1 MSNGIAGSMYFLAQG
16 AAAKETIKPG
26 TMRRVLRFARPHAW
40 QLALFL
46 VLVIADT
53 AILVLTPLVYRHIIN
68 QGILPRDLGVVLRF
82 AGLATGLAVVDAGV
96 GLWQSYVA
104 AKIGNAVVLSMRVQL
119 FRHIQTMPLAFFA
132 RAQTGALVNR
142 LDGDVAGAQTAFTN
156 LLSNVVG
163 TSISVSL
170 IAGAMMALSWQITL
184 TALGILALLILPA
197 RLLGRRLQA
206 LTRDSAN
213 LGAALSSF
221 MVERFNVSG
230 AQLVKLF
237 GQRGREAEA
246 FEARAQR
253 VSDIAVRRAMN
264 GRMLFTAL
272 MLMSSLTAALAY
284 GWGGA
289 LAISG
294 ILDVGTLVALVAYM
308 QSLYGPLAILSSAQV
323 TVMSALVSFERIF
336 EVLDLKSAIV
346 EKPDAVRLAP
356 GPATVTFEGV
366 DFQYPAASEVSLA
379 SLEAVAVPDRDA
391 MRPLLH
397 DISFTVKPGEMVAL
411 VGPSGAGKTT
421 IAQLVARFYDPRAG
435 RVCINGVDLRDATLD
450 SVQERV
456 GMVTQEACLL
466 HDTVRANLLYAKPD
480 ASEAALMA
488 ALRAARIL
496 PLIEA
501 LPRGLD
507 TLVGER
513 GALFSGGEKQRLAI
527 ARLLLK
533 APDIVILDEATAH
546 LDSESEELVRIAFEA
561 ALKGRTSIVVAHRL
575 STILRADMIL
585 VVDGGR
591 IVERGT
597 HAMLLGKGGLYADL
611 YRRQFS
617 SAA

>member
-1 MSNGIAGSMYFLAQG
+1 MYFLAQG
-16 AAAKETIKPG
+16 AAARETIKSG
-26 TMRRVLRFARPHAW
+26 TMRRMLRFARPHAG

-46 VLVIADT
+46 GLVIADA
-53 AILVLTPLVYRHIIN
+53 AIIVLTPLVYRHIIN
-68 QGILPRDLGVVLRF
+68 QGILPRDMGVVLRF
-82 AGLATGLAVVDAGV
+82 AGLATALAVVDAGV

-104 AKIGNAVVLSMRVQL
+104 ARIGNAVVLSMRVKL

-132 RAQTGALVNR
+132 RAQTGALVSR
-142 LDGDVAGAQTAFTN
+142 LDTDVVGAQTAFTN

-163 TSISVSL
+163 ASISVAL
-170 IAGAMMALSWQITL
+170 IAGAMLALSWQITL
-184 TALGILALLILPA
+184 TALAILGLLIAPA
-197 RLLGRRLQA
+197 RLLGRRLQV
-206 LTRDSAN
+206 LTRQSAN
-213 LGAALSSF
+213 LGAALSSL

-237 GQRGREAEA
+237 GNRAREAA
-246 FEARAQR
+246 LFEGRAAG
-253 VSDIAVRRAMN
+253 VSDIAVKRAMS

-289 LAISG
+289 LAIRG
-294 ILDVGTLVALVAYM
+294 VLDVGTLVALVAYM
-308 QSLYGPLAILSSAQV
+308 QSLFAPLAILSSAQV
-323 TVMSALVSFERIF
+323 TVVGALVSFERIF
-336 EVLDLKSAIV
+336 EVLDLESAIV

-356 GPATVTFEGV
+356 GPATVTFENV
-366 DFQYPAASEVSLA
+366 AFHYPAASEVSLA
-379 SLEAVAVPDRDA
+379 SLEAVAQAPDPDTT
-391 MRPLLH
+391 RPLLH
-397 DISFTVKPGEMVAL
+397 DISFTARPGEMIAL

-421 IAQLVARFYDPRAG
+421 IAQLVARFYDPRGG
-435 RVCINGVDLRDATLD
+435 RVCIDGIDLRDVALD
-450 SVQERV
+450 SVQDRV
-456 GMVTQEACLL
+456 GMVTQEAYLL

-480 ASEAALMA
+480 ATTAELTE

-501 LPRGLD
+501 LPWGLD

-513 GALFSGGEKQRLAI
+513 GTLFSGGEKQRLAI

-546 LDSESEELVRIAFEA
+546 LDSESEELVRIALEA

-575 STILRADMIL
+575 STILRADTIL
-585 VVDGGR
+585 VIDKGR
-591 IVERGT
+591 IAERGT
-597 HAMLLGKGGLYADL
+597 HAALLRGGGLYADL